1 MNIRKE
7 DGIVNMKKL
16 VKPIIIVVV
25 LIGGIGYGVY
35 YFGTNIASEKM
46 IEVVSKELENSGQ
59 IEEVKQYVESD
70 PELKQF
76 IKEVEATDQEPL
88 PSTTKEK
95 VTADQEPLPSPAKE
109 EVAAD
114 QEPLPSTAKEEETVN
129 QEPLPFTTKEEAT
142 RVVIEK
148 VGISELSD
156 IQAKVQEGTLSKE
169 EALQTLQE
177 NLTEEEIT
185 ALKVIAYK
193 ELYKQ

>member
-1 MNIRKE
+1 
-7 DGIVNMKKL
+7 MKKL
-16 VKPIIIVVV
+16 VTFILIVVV
-25 LIGGIGYGVY
+25 LLGVIGYGVY

-46 IEVVSKELENSGQ
+46 MDAVSTELENGGQ

-76 IKEVEATDQEPL
+76 IEEAETIDQE
-88 PSTTKEK
+88 
-95 VTADQEPLPSPAKE
+95 Q
-109 EVAAD
+109 
-114 QEPLPSTAKEEETVN
+114 
-129 QEPLPFTTKEEAT
+129 LPFTTKEEAT
-142 RVVIEK
+142 RVVIQK

-169 EALQTLQE
+169 EVLQTLQE